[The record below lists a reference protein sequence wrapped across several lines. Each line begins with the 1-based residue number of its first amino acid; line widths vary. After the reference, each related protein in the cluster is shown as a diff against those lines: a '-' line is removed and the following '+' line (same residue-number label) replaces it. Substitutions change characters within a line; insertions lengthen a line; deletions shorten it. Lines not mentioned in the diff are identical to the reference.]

1 MIKCSKCGAELSDDT
16 KFCSYC
22 GNKIEATTP
31 PPIKEDEGDIIPDAP
46 QQEPVNETARK
57 SDTQKSLADKI
68 KGKASEKW
76 HKLSTYGKI
85 TAVAIIAFALLCLMA
100 FLFGKTAAAVIA
112 ILQIVLTVV
121 AVLMKKQVIKVPQSW
136 LHIVALVLAVVL
148 LAPYMTLFGTDYG
161 DAEKFAW
168 SDILLA
174 DVIPEPK
181 SHLGEIL
188 ANSDEYLSLYV
199 YKTSAEDYSEYV
211 DACEEKGFT
220 VEAEQSDLSYYA
232 YNADGYKLSLYYDEN
247 DNKMNISVDAA
258 EEYGTLV
265 WPDSTIASMLPV
277 PKSTT
282 GKITQDDE
290 KGFAA
295 YVSNTPIEEFNAYV
309 AACSDAG
316 FNIDA
321 NQYDE
326 SYSAQN
332 SEGYK
337 LSVSYQGNGVIFIS
351 VDEPE
356 YAVSVEIEC
365 VENLLFSKYDVDVYV
380 DDSMQGTISHGTTET
395 YNLNLT
401 KGVYEVKFVS
411 AEDDEVTG
419 GVSIDIYQDESLK
432 YKISCTSSQINVETI
447 QGTVSEYGEDEDFT
461 ESSDPDTSPA
471 TQPTD
476 ITLTMGEQDFKGM
489 NYQEAE
495 KIFRDMGFTNF
506 EYRTVDTENET
517 AQDTVCYIEITE
529 WFVGDSDFVAGDKFD
544 VDSTVTFF
552 SYEYKAPETPS
563 PVFYSTNDYETAKK
577 GNTGVFSYRESGGSY
592 DIYWIIDFDEGY
604 VYYFTDGNGES
615 FCDRLKI
622 DSGTLNDRI
631 TITYHDGGDTWSYS
645 LHFKYVDHP
654 ETLIMVDQN
663 GFEYEYSTTDLNDAL
678 ALRSTKNIKDY

>member
-31 PPIKEDEGDIIPDAP
+31 PPIKEDEGDIVSDVP
-46 QQEPVNETARK
+46 QQGPVNETARK
-57 SDTQKSLADKI
+57 SDIQKSLADKI

-85 TAVAIIAFALLCLMA
+85 TTVAIIAFTLLCFIA

-136 LHIVALVLAVVL
+136 LHIVALVLAVIL
-148 LAPYMTLFGTDYG
+148 LVPYVSLFGTNYG
-161 DAEKFAW
+161 NAEKFAW

-174 DVIPEPK
+174 DVIPKPK

-188 ANSDEYLSLYV
+188 ANSEEYLSLYV
-199 YKTSAEDYSEYV
+199 YKTSAEDYREYV

-247 DNKMNISVDAA
+247 DSKMSISVDAA
-258 EEYGTLV
+258 KEYGTLV
-265 WPDSTIASMLPV
+265 WPDSTIASMLPA

-282 GKITQDDE
+282 GEITQDDE

-316 FNIDA
+316 FSIDA
-321 NQYDE
+321 SDYE
-326 SYSAQN
+326 KSYSAKN

-365 VENLLFSKYDVDVYV
+365 VENLLFSKYDVDVYL
-380 DDSMQGTISHGTTET
+380 DDSWQGTISHGTTET

-401 KGVYEVKFVS
+401 KGGYEIKFVS
-411 AEDDEVTG
+411 TEDDEVTG
-419 GVSIDIYQDESLK
+419 AVSIDIYQDESLK
-432 YKISCTSSQINVETI
+432 YKISCISSQINVETI
-447 QGTVSEYGEDEDFT
+447 QGTVSAHGEDEAAMPRSASSYKFENYTDVQT
-461 ESSDPDTSPA
+461 ELS
-471 TQPTD
+471 
-476 ITLTMGEQDFKGM
+476 EV
-489 NYQEAE
+489 
-495 KIFRDMGFTNF
+495 GFTNISF
-506 EYRTVDTENET
+506 EILYDIVIGWTEEG
-517 AQDTVCYIEITE
+517 E
-529 WFVGDSDFVAGDKFD
+529 
-544 VDSTVTFF
+544 VDSV
-552 SYEYKAPETPS
+552 S
-563 PVFYSTNDYETAKK
+563 VG
-577 GNTGVFSYRESGGSY
+577 GNTEFEQG
-592 DIYWIIDFDEGY
+592 DIFKKDVAI
-604 VYYFTDGNGES
+604 V
-615 FCDRLKI
+615 
-622 DSGTLNDRI
+622 
-631 TITYHDGGDTWSYS
+631 ITYHMPEEDNPNKPAESEEPNSTTEPVTEPVENLTVENCPDLAALLSLRDPGDPSVSTFASKYSGHVIEFDGCVMNMQHHGDYDTRWDVLLGAGDYNENSALGPNFHLTDVNFYDMNVSGGDSVYAGLNVHVVAEVGDYNS
-645 LHFKYVDHP
+645 NSQL
-654 ETLIMVDQN
+654 
-663 GFEYEYSTTDLNDAL
+663 FELEIISMTIRN
-678 ALRSTKNIKDY
+678 

>member
-1 MIKCSKCGAELSDDT
+1 MILLVP
-16 KFCSYC
+16 Y
-22 GNKIEATTP
+22 
-31 PPIKEDEGDIIPDAP
+31 
-46 QQEPVNETARK
+46 V
-57 SDTQKSLADKI
+57 SL
-68 KGKASEKW
+68 
-76 HKLSTYGKI
+76 L
-85 TAVAIIAFALLCLMA
+85 
-100 FLFGKTAAAVIA
+100 
-112 ILQIVLTVV
+112 
-121 AVLMKKQVIKVPQSW
+121 
-136 LHIVALVLAVVL
+136 
-148 LAPYMTLFGTDYG
+148 GTDYG

-188 ANSDEYLSLYV
+188 ANSEESLSLYV
-199 YKTSAEDYSEYV
+199 YKTSAGDYSEYV

-247 DNKMNISVDAA
+247 DSKMSISVNAA

-282 GKITQDDE
+282 GEITQDDE

-295 YVSNTPIEEFNAYV
+295 YVSDTPIEEFNAYV
-309 AACSDAG
+309 AACADKGFAEDAS
-316 FNIDA
+316 
-321 NQYDE
+321 E
-326 SYSAQN
+326 SEKLYSAQN
-332 SEGYK
+332 SDGYQ
-337 LSVSYQGNGVIFIS
+337 LSVSYQGNGVMFIS

-356 YAVSVEIEC
+356 YAVSLKIEC

-395 YNLNLT
+395 YSLNLT
-401 KGVYEVKFVS
+401 KGVYEIKFVS
-411 AEDDEVTG
+411 AEDDEVAG
-419 GVSIDIYQDESLK
+419 GVSIDIHQDESLK

-447 QGTVSEYGEDEDFT
+447 QGAVSEYGEDEVFT

-476 ITLTMGEQDFKGM
+476 ITLTMGEEDFKGM

-552 SYEYKAPETPS
+552 SYEYKASETPS

-622 DSGTLNDRI
+622 DSGTLNDKI